1 MIKFKQVRWKN
12 LLSSGNK
19 FTTIEL
25 DRSSTTLI
33 LGENGAGKSTLL
45 DALCFGL
52 YGKGF
57 RNLKKELLVNSVN
70 GKELL
75 VEVDFEVGK
84 KKYKVIRGTR
94 PNRFELYLGKTMLNQ
109 DASVRDYQDHLEKNI
124 LKMSHRSFTQVAI
137 LGSANFTPF
146 MQLKAKDRRKLVED
160 LLDISIFS
168 TMRDILRKKVQSH
181 KIEIKD
187 TDHEVEILEERI
199 SGLTEQLNALQKN
212 RDEQIG
218 KYEST
223 VKETENNIAN
233 LMEKVDE
240 KTKDV
245 VEKESTI
252 TNKSTTESKLKQI
265 VELEK
270 QLEATRKKANTDIEF
285 YESNDNCPT
294 CKQGLDHEHKK
305 KHIEEKQNKIS
316 EIKTAMST
324 LDKQVSE
331 LRDEIDRINE
341 VQHQINEVQREI
353 GLLQT
358 EVTSNQ
364 KYIHKLNGQIQ
375 ELSKN
380 ISGDDSV
387 QNRLTSNED
396 DLDKLHAKQKT
407 LKERG
412 HYFELAQLL
421 LKDEGIKSK
430 IIKQYVPVM
439 NKMITKYLAS
449 LEFYVGFELDENFE
463 ETIKSRFR
471 DVFKYD
477 NFSQGEKMRIDLAL
491 LFTWRSVA
499 RMKNSVNT
507 NLLILDEVFDSSLD
521 AQGTDDF
528 LRLLNTLSEKTN
540 AFIISHKGDQ
550 LYDKFEEVIK
560 FEKFKNFSR
569 ISVS

>member
-380 ISGDDSV
+380 ISGDDGV

-560 FEKFKNFSR
+560 FEKYKNFSR

>member
-1 MIKFKQVRWKN
+1 

-240 KTKDV
+240 KTQNV

-285 YESNDNCPT
+285 YENNDNCPT

-364 KYIHKLNGQIQ
+364 KYIHKLNGQIK

-560 FEKFKNFSR
+560 FEKYKNFSR

>member
-240 KTKDV
+240 KTQNV

-285 YESNDNCPT
+285 YENNDNCPT

-364 KYIHKLNGQIQ
+364 KYIHKLNSQIK

-560 FEKFKNFSR
+560 FEKYKNFSR

>member
-223 VKETENNIAN
+223 VKETENNITN

-252 TNKSTTESKLKQI
+252 TNKSTTENKLKQI

-285 YESNDNCPT
+285 YENNDNCPT

-316 EIKTAMST
+316 EIKEAMST

-364 KYIHKLNGQIQ
+364 KYIHKLNGQIK

-560 FEKFKNFSR
+560 FEKYKNFSR